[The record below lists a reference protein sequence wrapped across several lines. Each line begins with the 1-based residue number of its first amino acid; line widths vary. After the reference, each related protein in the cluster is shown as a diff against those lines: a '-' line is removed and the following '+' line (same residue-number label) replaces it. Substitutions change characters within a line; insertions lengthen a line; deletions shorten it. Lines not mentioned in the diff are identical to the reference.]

1 MIELDK
7 RETASFQNKENTE
20 SSSDFKQSFPL
31 RFKKPSPNISQ
42 IVDQKSHY
50 TSQIDSTPV
59 RIGVSMYKRNTEQ
72 SDSDDSSSIM
82 SDNVQRKIIAQL
94 SR

>member
-1 MIELDK
+1 M
-7 RETASFQNKENTE
+7 
-20 SSSDFKQSFPL
+20 
-31 RFKKPSPNISQ
+31 
-42 IVDQKSHY
+42 DQKSHY
-50 TSQIDSTPV
+50 TSQIDATPV

-82 SDNVQRKIIAQL
+82 SDNVQRKIIAQM